1 MFHCAGCGQHCFAD
15 ILMRLLVIEDNPKVA
30 GMIEQGLTEQGY
42 QVDVVHKGFEGEA
55 KAAAGGYEAIVLDL
69 MLPDRDGV
77 DVCRNLRRRG
87 TKTPILMLTAL
98 SETADKVAGLDAGAD
113 DYLTKPFEFDELL
126 ARVRALLR
134 RGKATEGTVLKYE
147 DIQMDLAK
155 RIVTRAGETVSLTP
169 KEFSLLEYL
178 VRNPNRVLG
187 RIAIAEQVWDVDIG
201 SDSNVIDVYIST
213 LRRKVDK
220 PFDKKLIH
228 TVVGTGYV
236 LSAEGPPA

>member
-1 MFHCAGCGQHCFAD
+1 
-15 ILMRLLVIEDNPKVA
+15 MRLLVIEDNPKVA

-55 KAAAGGYEAIVLDL
+55 KAARGGYEAVVLDL

-113 DYLTKPFEFDELL
+113 DYLTKPFEFDEFL

-134 RGKATEGTVLKYE
+134 RGEATEGTVLKYE

-178 VRNPNRVLG
+178 MRNPNRVLG
-187 RIAIAEQVWDVDIG
+187 RTAIAEQVWDVDIG

-213 LRRKVDK
+213 LRRKIDK
-220 PFDKKLIH
+220 PFNKKLIH

-236 LSAEGPPA
+236 LGAEGAPA

>member
-1 MFHCAGCGQHCFAD
+1 
-15 ILMRLLVIEDNPKVA
+15 MRLLVIEDNPKVA

-42 QVDVVHKGFEGEA
+42 QVDVVYRGFEGEA
-55 KAAAGGYEAIVLDL
+55 KAAAGDYEAIVLDL

-134 RGKATEGTVLKYE
+134 RGKATEGTVLEYQ
-147 DIQMDLAK
+147 DIKMDLAQ
-155 RIVTRAGETVSLTP
+155 RIVTRAGEAVSLTP

-187 RIAIAEQVWDVDIG
+187 RSAIAEQVWDVDIG

-220 PFDKKLIH
+220 PFEKKLIH